1 MHEDTLAGYRIVRSL
16 GSGSRSHVYLGQ
28 RGSLESETN
37 SAVVDHNLVALKHS
51 RRMDAPGT
59 VSEAEALSLG
69 AGEHIVQ
76 ILDIATLV
84 DQRHCLVL
92 ELLPG
97 GPLSLL
103 LDRRRTIDAGE
114 AVTILAPLATALDS
128 LHRSGVVHGKVR
140 ASAVLLRADGA
151 PTFASF
157 GDARLVARG
166 MSPAE
171 LSASPGVH
179 DDRRSLSEL
188 ARTVLECVAS
198 PSAEAIIEWLVD
210 SEKTAFSDNFGAECA
225 ERLFHWSL
233 PSPIQFVL
241 RPAPPMRSIVQLNGG
256 EFFHTADQA
265 RVVEVEL
272 SAQQIRP
279 PWLHSINLPDWVQ
292 SAVASTLVSLRAN
305 AVVNRLG
312 RSTLAFVA
320 ALRTHLHS
328 VRRRTWLLS
337 AVAALSLISV
347 TIALGVGDSESEPA
361 SRSGANN
368 PSPEAD
374 VNNLRTT
381 ADEAS
386 AAVSGNDPLAAL
398 PELLRARERCLAEL
412 SVLCL
417 DAVAQQGST
426 AMFEDIAAIRAMRAG
441 RTPNPN
447 LVATTIPVSSEL
459 VLIERL
465 GGSALVGL
473 PASLREESETASIL
487 MMRGEAGWLLRSYLP
502 GN

>member
-1 MHEDTLAGYRIVRSL
+1 MHGDSLAGYRIVRSL
-16 GSGSRSHVYLGQ
+16 GSGGRSHVYLGQ
-28 RGSLESETN
+28 RESLESETN
-37 SAVVDHNLVALKHS
+37 SSVIDHNLVALKHS

-59 VSEAEALSLG
+59 ASEVEALSRG
-69 AGEHIVQ
+69 VGEHIVR

-84 DQRHCLVL
+84 DQRRCLVL
-92 ELLPG
+92 ELLSG
-97 GPLSLL
+97 GSLARL

-157 GDARLVARG
+157 GDARLVTPG

-171 LSASPGVH
+171 LTANPGIH

-198 PSAEAIIEWLVD
+198 PNAEAIIDWLVD
-210 SEKTAFSDNFGAECA
+210 SEETAFSDNFGTECA

-241 RPAPPMRSIVQLNGG
+241 RPTSPMRSTMQLSGG
-256 EFFHTADQA
+256 EFFHTADRA
-265 RVVEVEL
+265 RVVEVEP
-272 SAQQIRP
+272 SAQRVRP
-279 PWLHSINLPDWVQ
+279 PWLHSINLPDWVE
-292 SAVASTLVSLRAN
+292 SAVASILVSLRGN

-312 RSTLAFVA
+312 RSIPAFVA

-328 VRRRTWLLS
+328 VRRRTWLLA
-337 AVAALSLISV
+337 AVAVLSFIGV
-347 TIALGVGDSESEPA
+347 TVALGVGDSESEPA
-361 SRSGANN
+361 SRSGANT
-368 PSPEAD
+368 PSPETD
-374 VNNLRTT
+374 INNLRGM

-386 AAVSGNDPLAAL
+386 AAVSGSDPLAAL

-426 AMFEDIAAIRAMRAG
+426 AMLEDVAAIRSISAG

-447 LVATTIPVSSEL
+447 RVATTIPVTSEL

-465 GGSALVGL
+465 GDSALVGL
-473 PASLREESETASIL
+473 PASLRGKSEPASIL